1 MELIQ
6 ELEKSY
12 ITAKKKR
19 NTYPIFTFFLKNR
32 VFSYIRYS
40 SPTRQTDLI
49 PLRYGLYLPLC

>member
-32 VFSYIRYS
+32 VVFIHS
-40 SPTRQTDLI
+40 L
-49 PLRYGLYLPLC
+49 